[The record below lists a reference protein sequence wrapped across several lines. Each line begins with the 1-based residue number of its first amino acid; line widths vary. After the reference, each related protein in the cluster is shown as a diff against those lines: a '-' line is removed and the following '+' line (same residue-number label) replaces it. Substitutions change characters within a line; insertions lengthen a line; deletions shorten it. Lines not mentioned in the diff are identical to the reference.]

1 MRVYNSFIVIL
12 AILFAIITISLSAL
26 GVDSIDV
33 YFTGY
38 AMALIVQSALYLYF
52 TPKARRALSLVSLAA
67 AAGFMALISL
77 KLFDML
83 SKG

>member
-1 MRVYNSFIVIL
+1 MRVLNSFILIL
-12 AILFAIITISLSAL
+12 AVLFSVITIGLTAF

-38 AMALIVQSALYLYF
+38 AMALIVQSALYMYF

-67 AAGFMALISL
+67 AAGFIALISL
-77 KLFDML
+77 KIFDLL

>member
-12 AILFAIITISLSAL
+12 ALLFTIITIGLMAF
-26 GVDSIDV
+26 GVDTLDV

-77 KLFDML
+77 KIFDLL
-83 SKG
+83 SRG